1 MGIILEKLED
11 ANVFSIEKR
20 KGGEFEFRGGESYDK
35 YHSGEKKILTFEQME
50 QLIKEL
56 QLLVE

>member
-20 KGGEFEFRGGESYDK
+20 KGGEFEFRGGDY
-35 YHSGEKKILTFEQME
+35 SGEKKILTFEQME